1 MLKVVVLISGR
12 GSNLKAIIDKCSKKD
27 VPAKVI
33 AVISNNS
40 SATGLKSNG
49 KFKKIIIDNKLSK
62 KVFENKLHN
71 NLIKLKPDLICL
83 AGFMKILS
91 PFIIKKWKNKIINVH
106 PSLLP
111 SFKGLNTHERALKAG
126 AKKSGCTIHFVD
138 ESLDGGPVIIQA
150 ETKITKK
157 MTSKKLGEIILKIEH
172 KILPEVVSLFAKN
185 EITIKKNKV
194 IIKNKKKLIF
204 FAKNIQIN

>member
-12 GSNLKAIIDKCSKKD
+12 GSNLKAIIDKCSKKS
-27 VPAKVI
+27 VSAKII
-33 AVISNNS
+33 AIISNNPNAS
-40 SATGLKSNG
+40 GLNFNG

-157 MTSKKLGEIILKIEH
+157 ITSKKLGEIILKIEH